1 MILGVHVTDRLENAA
16 RVQHLFTEYGCH
28 IKTRLGLHE
37 VGAEG
42 CGPNGLVLLE
52 LCGPEN
58 ISDELA
64 AKLNALKGIEAQE
77 VVFDHKRYARPSGR
91 CVSAGWLTLSS

>member
-1 MILGVHVTDRLENAA
+1 MDKHVILGVHVTDRLENAA
-16 RVQHLFTEYGCH
+16 RVQQLFTEYGCH

-52 LCGPEN
+52 LRSPEGVA
-58 ISDELA
+58 DELA
-64 AKLNALKGIEAQE
+64 AKLNATRGVEAQKM
-77 VVFDHKRYARPSGR
+77 VFDHKP
-91 CVSAGWLTLSS
+91 